1 MCCFSGPVY
10 DVGNTNIFGRLT
22 GNGSQFLVY
31 QMFYA
36 SEQPVAMILPLPVA
50 LPAKEN
56 MVKFIDLQGYPQF
69 FTDMS
74 VLFEP
79 PERTKGETLGAAPAS
94 AMLAVEEVGDFVA
107 SFVPTLDDF
116 DRLDK
121 RFALPRNVW
130 NQLPQYKDYGFAVF
144 QLSETRPKESRTPHP
159 MAFEFPTRLNNQVF
173 FPTVHIHDGKVHPT
187 EEFDHRLY
195 VQAAGSEWEPATM
208 PIEKQVEIDQTQGI
222 VQAGIPIFR
231 QKMQG
236 TFANTDILVTPKNS
250 FNPLV
255 LGAVAALGG
264 AAYLYKKKQQK

>member
-22 GNGSQFLVY
+22 GQGTQFLVY
-31 QMFYA
+31 QMYYA
-36 SEQPVAMILPLPVA
+36 AGQPVAMILPLPVA
-50 LPAKEN
+50 LPATEG
-56 MVKFIDLQGYPQF
+56 MVKFINLEGYPQF

-79 PERTKGETLGAAPAS
+79 PMRMKGERLGTALGGN
-94 AMLAVEEVGDFVA
+94 MLAVEEVGNFVA

-144 QLSETRPKESRTPHP
+144 QLNETRPKETTRPHP
-159 MAFEFPTRLNNQVF
+159 MAFEFPTRLNDQVF
-173 FPTVHIHDGKVHPT
+173 FPTVHIHDGKVHKT

-195 VQAAGSEWEPATM
+195 VQATGSDWEPATM
-208 PIEKQVEIDQTQGI
+208 STEKQVKVDQTQGV
-222 VQAGIPIFR
+222 VQAGMPIFR

-236 TFANTDILVTPKNS
+236 TFDNTDILVTPKGS

>member
-22 GNGSQFLVY
+22 EQGTQFLVY
-31 QMFYA
+31 QMYYA
-36 SEQPVAMILPLPVA
+36 AGQPVAMILPLPVA
-50 LPAKEN
+50 LPAKEG
-56 MVKFIDLQGYPQF
+56 MVKFINLEGYPQF

-79 PERTKGETLGAAPAS
+79 PIQTRSKSLGMAPAS

-121 RFALPRNVW
+121 RFVLPRNVW

-144 QLSETRPKESRTPHP
+144 QLNETLAKETRTPHP
-159 MAFEFPTRLNNQVF
+159 MAFEFPTRLNDQVF
-173 FPTVHIHDGKVHPT
+173 FPTVHIHDGKVHPN

-195 VQAAGSEWEPATM
+195 LQANGSDWESSDMAV
-208 PIEKQVEIDQTQGI
+208 EKQVKVDQTQGI
-222 VQAGIPIFR
+222 VQAGMPIFR

-236 TFANTDILVTPKNS
+236 TFANTDTFATFKS
-250 FNPLV
+250 RFNPLV